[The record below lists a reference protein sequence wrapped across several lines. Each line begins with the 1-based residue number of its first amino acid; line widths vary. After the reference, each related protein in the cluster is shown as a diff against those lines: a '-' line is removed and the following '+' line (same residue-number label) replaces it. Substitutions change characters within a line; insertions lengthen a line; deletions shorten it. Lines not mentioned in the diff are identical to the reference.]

1 MHNVYGYED
10 LFNQL
15 IKNYKTNN
23 LHSSLIF
30 YGSKGVGKRTFI
42 NALILK
48 ILEINFKDNEY
59 EHHTNLFINNVHPN
73 IKIIE
78 REFDNKTKKLK
89 TSISIEQIRT
99 VKKFIN
105 STSSINK
112 LNKFII
118 IDSSD
123 ELNLNSSNSLLK
135 TLEEPNQNTYIF
147 LISHQL
153 SLLLPTIR
161 SRCLK
166 LKFSNHNFEN
176 FKKIIE
182 TNIENIKDTEIKF
195 FYDISLGSPG
205 NAILLYNEDL
215 NDIFEMIL
223 ENLSNNEI
231 NTSKIKFCNYLSN
244 FDNEKF
250 LNVLS
255 LFKTILIFLNK
266 LKSEVLTPEN
276 FLSLKFKSL
285 NNVSKLLTK
294 QNIIDR
300 FEFIV
305 KNEKDLFNYN
315 LDKKLFMLKLLSH

>member
-10 LFNQL
+10 IFNQL
-15 IKNYKTNN
+15 IKNYKNNN

-42 NALILK
+42 NTLILK
-48 ILEINFKDNEY
+48 ILEINFNDKQY

-78 REFDNKTKKLK
+78 KEFDNKTKKLK
-89 TSISIEQIRT
+89 SSISIEQIRN

-166 LKFSNHNFEN
+166 LKFSHHNFEN

-205 NAILLYNEDL
+205 NAILLYNDDL

-223 ENLSNNEI
+223 ENLPNNEI

-266 LKSEVLTPEN
+266 VKSEVLTPEN
-276 FLSLKFKSL
+276 FLSLKFKNL